1 MIFNAAYMLINKAI
15 PNTGGP
21 YTVRF
26 YDENGTLIQTDAN
39 VPQNGRASCT
49 LLDGTFNSNL
59 EYFKGWNPAPDI
71 VVSDMECFPVY
82 GDYIISHEEIH
93 DSWETICA
101 DKGAHYP
108 LGAYKSLVL
117 VVHGTTDIT
126 KPVAVVDTYTN
137 RNFSA
142 SDKYTTKFTARY
154 ENDILFSF
162 QFYMVKVAEG
172 EDGSTS
178 TWIST
183 GCAELPNDF
192 TAHATKGETSTTFT
206 EDRRMFVDFSHWP
219 DSNRPC
225 VRCGDWGIS
234 PIRQLLNGQ
243 VMANLPLCLINTIK
257 SVNKYY
263 RGLANPNDT
272 SVVRVQ
278 KSSLDRIWIPS
289 VKELHTLY
297 SDTVTSISTDP
308 NTLSALEE
316 ADGIDYST
324 IYVPTYPLGSR
335 SGHYT
340 LRTNNL
346 HHFEGTYSSM
356 VDTYWYNGNNCALES
371 YAANK
376 RLPVYIP
383 FGFCL

>member
-142 SDKYTTKFTARY
+142 S
-154 ENDILFSF
+154 
-162 QFYMVKVAEG
+162 
-172 EDGSTS
+172 
-178 TWIST
+178 
-183 GCAELPNDF
+183 
-192 TAHATKGETSTTFT
+192 
-206 EDRRMFVDFSHWP
+206 
-219 DSNRPC
+219 
-225 VRCGDWGIS
+225 
-234 PIRQLLNGQ
+234 
-243 VMANLPLCLINTIK
+243 
-257 SVNKYY
+257 NK
-263 RGLANPNDT
+263 
-272 SVVRVQ
+272 
-278 KSSLDRIWIPS
+278 
-289 VKELHTLY
+289 
-297 SDTVTSISTDP
+297 
-308 NTLSALEE
+308 
-316 ADGIDYST
+316 
-324 IYVPTYPLGSR
+324 
-335 SGHYT
+335 
-340 LRTNNL
+340 
-346 HHFEGTYSSM
+346 
-356 VDTYWYNGNNCALES
+356 
-371 YAANK
+371 
-376 RLPVYIP
+376 
-383 FGFCL
+383 

>member
-101 DKGAHYP
+101 DNGAHYP
-108 LGAYKSLVL
+108 LGAYKSLVFDFGVTTND
-117 VVHGTTDIT
+117 VVCRWEAIYGGSTWKYKAQPQENYSQYVT
-126 KPVAVVDTYTN
+126 VALD
-137 RNFSA
+137 
-142 SDKYTTKFTARY
+142 
-154 ENDILFSF
+154 
-162 QFYMVKVAEG
+162 MVKVAEA

-183 GCAELPNDF
+183 GCIVIPNNPVHGAYRTHDNWQ
-192 TAHATKGETSTTFT
+192 TQEYCASW
-206 EDRRMFVDFSHWP
+206 VDFKDTVMITFYSGSGHTLGEF
-219 DSNRPC
+219 C
-225 VRCGDWGIS
+225 HDWGMS
-234 PIRQLLNGQ
+234 RVRSFLNGIFFDNMPQ
-243 VMANLPLCLINTIK
+243 TLKNSIK
-257 SVNKYY
+257 SVNKSYW
-263 RGLANPNDT
+263 GIT
-272 SVVRVQ
+272 SLYTTASRTQ
-278 KSSLDRIWIPS
+278 KTSIDKIWVPS
-289 VKELHTLY
+289 VKELNT
-297 SDTVTSISTDP
+297 
-308 NTLSALEE
+308 TLSQYTIGNYMYPGTYAQICED
-316 ADGIDYST
+316 DGIDYASVYEIVHPGWYIT
-324 IYVPTYPLGSR
+324 R
-335 SGHYT
+335 SVNSD
-340 LRTNNL
+340 NNRQMHSQWIVANDNSDSL
-346 HHFEGTYSSM
+346 ANLNYIHNHG
-356 VDTYWYNGNNCALES
+356 VGWNN
-371 YAANK
+371 
-376 RLPVYIP
+376 ITP